1 MIPILITA
9 GLCLMLGI
17 IVGMFLVILNQA
29 GSERDCILYPMQ
41 LVPIEAGEPRLN
53 SHCLIQTEEDGN
65 HLLLAEYAD
74 DGWTIIDY
82 PHIREFT
89 VKGWCYTP
97 EPIREVDA

>member
-1 MIPILITA
+1 MISILITA
-9 GLCLMLGI
+9 ILAFMLGT

-41 LVPIEAGEPRLN
+41 LIPIEAGEPRLN

-74 DGWTIIDY
+74 DGWTLIDY

-97 EPIREVDA
+97 EPIREVMK